1 MAILRSSFVSLVS
14 KVSRNIYIRRVCL
27 LATAVII
34 ALIILILIDY
44 AVTWGRIHPRISVS
58 GLDIGGLNKQQASR
72 KLKDSLRP
80 KLSKVVKVVYQK
92 KKWSLKP
99 EEYGVSLNVE
109 ETVRRSF
116 NYGRDADLLTN
127 IRRRL
132 ALWQRKKDIS
142 PVMNFNDEK
151 IAAFLEKLSRE
162 LDAKAIDAG
171 FVIQGVQ
178 VMLVPSRVGWQ
189 VDQLEAEKLIKRA
202 FTQASLRTVK
212 LPVRKLKPD
221 LEEKDVK
228 TVIKEVRLIVSQP
241 VRLRYKWYKWRL
253 TRQDL
258 GQLVVGEKKKVAKK
272 WRLIVTLDKG
282 KLAQKLEELAPQMFV
297 EPRNAEFKVSG
308 NKVII
313 IPSRFGKRVNLEKAY
328 ADILTAAKS
337 RSQRVAT
344 LKTEPVEPKLTTE
357 RAKAM
362 GIREKISSF
371 TTYFN
376 PAQEARVNNIK
387 KLTDSLDGTI
397 VAPGE
402 IFSFNETIGPRTT
415 KKGYKEAPVIV
426 NGELIP
432 AVGGGI
438 CQVATTLFNT
448 IFFAG
453 LEVVERHNHSLYI
466 SHYPTGRD
474 ATVSYG
480 GADLKFRN
488 DTPAYILIKGWYTRN
503 SVTITFYSTKFDVKV
518 TYQTTL
524 FRNFKPY
531 KVKYVKDSNLPKGKQ
546 IVEEKGV
553 AGREVSVFR
562 TVRREGKIIHQDKF
576 VSRYLP
582 KDAIVRI
589 GTKETTLTVGEEVIP
604 SVNN

>member
-1 MAILRSSFVSLVS
+1 VTILRGNFVSLVS
-14 KVSRNIYIRRVCL
+14 KVGRNTYIRRVCSLAIL
-27 LATAVII
+27 LIVT
-34 ALIILILIDY
+34 LIILILADY
-44 AVTWGRIHPRISVS
+44 AISWGKVHSHILVG
-58 GLDIGGLNKQQASR
+58 GLNIGGLSKHQAST
-72 KLKDSLRP
+72 KLRTFLGP
-80 KLSKVVKVVYQK
+80 KLSKPVKVVYRG
-92 KKWSLKP
+92 KKWILEP
-99 EEYGVSLNVE
+99 RDFGVSFNVQA
-109 ETVRRSF
+109 TVERSF

-127 IRRRL
+127 VRRRL
-132 ALWQRKKDIS
+132 VLWRREKDIS
-142 PVMNFNDEK
+142 PILNFNDEK
-151 IAAFLEKLSRE
+151 IATFLGKLSRE
-162 LDAKAIDAG
+162 LDTKAVDAS
-171 FVIQGVQ
+171 FVVQGVQ
-178 VMLVPSRVGWQ
+178 VVLVPSEVGWQ
-189 VDQLEAEKLIKRA
+189 VDQLKAEKLIKRA
-202 FTQASLRTVK
+202 FTQTKLRTVR

-221 LEEKDVK
+221 LQEKDVK
-228 TVIKEVRLIVSQP
+228 MAIREVRLIVSQP
-241 VRLRYKWYKWRL
+241 VKLRYKWYKWRL
-253 TRQDL
+253 TRRDL
-258 GQLVVGEKKKVAKK
+258 GQLVTGEKKRVAKK
-272 WRLIVTLDKG
+272 WQLIVALDKRT
-282 KLAQKLEELAPQMFV
+282 LARKLEEIAPQMFV
-297 EPRNAEFKVSG
+297 KPRNAEFKVSG

-313 IPSRFGKRVNLEKAY
+313 IPSKFGKRVNLEKASV
-328 ADILTAAKS
+328 DILTAAKS
-337 RSQRVAT
+337 RTHRIAT

-362 GIREKISSF
+362 GIKEKISSF

-376 PAQEARVNNIK
+376 PAQRARVNNIK
-387 KLTDSLDGTI
+387 RLTDSLDGTI

-402 IFSFNETIGPRTT
+402 VFSFNETIGPRTT
-415 KKGYKEAPVIV
+415 QKGYEEAPVIV
-426 NGELIP
+426 NGELLP

-466 SHYPTGRD
+466 SHYPRGRD

-503 SVTITFYSTKFDVKV
+503 SVTISFYSTKFDIKV

-531 KVKYVKDSNLPKGKQ
+531 KVKYVKDSSLPKGKQ
-546 IVEEKGV
+546 IVEEKGI

-582 KDAIVRI
+582 KDAIVRV
-589 GTKETTLTVGEEVIP
+589 GTKETTLTVEEEIIP
-604 SVNN
+604 AVNN